1 MSRRNSTADIRA
13 LDAAHHIHPFTN
25 TRELND
31 KGARV
36 ITEASGVWLTD
47 GEGNRILDGMAGLW
61 CTAVGYGRD
70 SIVDAVAAQMR
81 ELPFY
86 NTFFQSTH
94 APVAELSAELAAA
107 DAAAVQ
113 SVLLLLIGV
122 GGDRYGDPAG
132 LLLLAIAR
140 QARAQRDRV
149 AAGGLPRIDRGGGFH
164 RGF

>member
-1 MSRRNSTADIRA
+1 MSTHKTTADIRA

-36 ITEASGVWLTD
+36 ITGAEGVWLTD
-47 GEGNRILDGMAGLW
+47 SEGNRILDGMAGLW

-94 APVAELSAELAAA
+94 
-107 DAAAVQ
+107 
-113 SVLLLLIGV
+113 
-122 GGDRYGDPAG
+122 
-132 LLLLAIAR
+132 
-140 QARAQRDRV
+140 
-149 AAGGLPRIDRGGGFH
+149 PR
-164 RGF
+164 